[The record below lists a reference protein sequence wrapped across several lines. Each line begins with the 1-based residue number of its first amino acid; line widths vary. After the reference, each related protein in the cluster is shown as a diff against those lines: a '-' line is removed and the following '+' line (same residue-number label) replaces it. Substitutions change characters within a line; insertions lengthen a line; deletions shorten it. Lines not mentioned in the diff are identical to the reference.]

1 MAQQKDTKRGTWF
14 FHGSCKDIL
23 GNTVRYC
30 RRGFKTKKEA
40 KEAEHLFRLQMA
52 SSRPTITLDELRHLY
67 RSNSGSLAIKE
78 STLVTDISTYKVH
91 IEEDLGQLP
100 LTTFTVPF
108 LDNWRTLI
116 SKKKKKNGEPYSPR
130 MINKVMETLSRYF
143 AYAVRLGYMEYN
155 PCHSLPAIKG
165 SRGPNAK
172 KRPVFWEQSTFN
184 YFLSCVD
191 DPYWYDVFL
200 FLFGTG
206 CREDELFALQWAD
219 IDLGSG
225 KAHISKTITSK
236 TTTGKWA
243 ITSPKT
249 ERSDRY
255 IDLQD
260 ALLVRL
266 RARFSA
272 EKKKDG
278 FSSSW
283 FVFGHLA
290 PLSRTQLARFL
301 DKYIELSGV
310 PRITP
315 HGFRHSHA
323 TLLIR
328 SGIDD
333 QLIADR
339 LGHTPA
345 ELRKTYAHIYADS
358 RKEMIQK
365 LNEIF

>member
-1 MAQQKDTKRGTWF
+1 MF
-14 FHGSCKDIL
+14 YGSCKDIT
-23 GNTVRYC
+23 GKTQRYC
-30 RRGFKTKKEA
+30 RRGFKTKREA
-40 KEAEHLFRLQMA
+40 KEAEHFFRLEQQ
-52 SSRPTITLDELRHLY
+52 SVRPTITLDELRHLY
-67 RSNSGSLAIKE
+67 IKNAGSLSVKE
-78 STLVTDISTYKVH
+78 STLYTDEGTYKVH
-91 IEEDLGQLP
+91 IKDELGSLP

-108 LDNWRTLI
+108 LDRWRGTLVTKKKPDGSDYAPRTL
-116 SKKKKKNGEPYSPR
+116 
-130 MINKVMETLSRYF
+130 NKIMETLSRYF

-155 PCHSLPAIKG
+155 PCRSLPAIKG
-165 SRGPNAK
+165 SRGPVK
-172 KRPVFWEQSTFN
+172 PRGLQFWELNTFN
-184 YFLSCVD
+184 YFISQID
-191 DPYWYDVFL
+191 DPYWQDVFS

-206 CREDELFALQWAD
+206 VREGELFALQWSD
-219 IDLGSG
+219 VDLGSG
-225 KAHISKTITSK
+225 KVHISKTITSK
-236 TTTGKWA
+236 TNTGRWA
-243 ITSPKT
+243 ITTPKT
-249 ERSDRY
+249 ERSNRY
-255 IDLQD
+255 IDLQNT
-260 ALLVRL
+260 LLVRL

-283 FVFGHLA
+283 FVFGHIA

-301 DKYIELSGV
+301 DKYIDQTGV